1 MKYTYP
7 AIFETGEEG
16 EIEVSFPDIKGCFT
30 YGDDMADALEM
41 AKDCL
46 EMMLVHYEDE
56 KLPIPSASDSR
67 SIKTNGIVSLVL
79 ADTDEWR
86 RQFDNRA
93 VKKNCTIPAWLNS
106 KAEKAGVNFSQVLQ
120 DALKKILNVSE
131 PKVSEK
137 SSAA

>member
-56 KLPIPSASDSR
+56 KLPISSASDIR
-67 SIKTNGIVSLVL
+67 SFKTDGIVSLVL

-120 DALKKILNVSE
+120 DALKSLLGVSE
-131 PKVSEK
+131 SRPSI
-137 SSAA
+137 A

>member
-1 MKYTYP
+1 MKYAYP
-7 AIFETGEEG
+7 AVFEEAEEG
-16 EIEVSFPDIKGCFT
+16 GYLVDFPDIRGCFT
-30 YGDDMADALEM
+30 DGDDMADALYM

-56 KLPIPSASDSR
+56 GLEIPPPSDIR
-67 SIKTNGIVSLVL
+67 EIKSENIVSLVL

-86 RQFDNRA
+86 REFDSRA

-120 DALKKILNVSE
+120 DALKKLLGVSE
-131 PKVSEK
+131 PVSVT
-137 SSAA
+137 A